1 MSKEEESLLNEAG
14 KFAVSFDAAMDDD
27 FNTADAIT
35 AVFELVKFINLNAQA
50 ENSAEY
56 LNRLLKELTELTD
69 ILGLI
74 VDKEEELLDSD
85 IEALIEERKAARKN
99 KDFKRADE
107 IRDSLLEM
115 GIVLEDTR
123 EGVKWHRA

>member
-1 MSKEEESLLNEAG
+1 MNPSLNPNIPPFQRAPFFISS
-14 KFAVSFDAAMDDD
+14 FAVSSSGF
-27 FNTADAIT
+27 
-35 AVFELVKFINLNAQA
+35 
-50 ENSAEY
+50 S
-56 LNRLLKELTELTD
+56 LKELTGLCD

>member
-1 MSKEEESLLNEAG
+1 
-14 KFAVSFDAAMDDD
+14 MDDD